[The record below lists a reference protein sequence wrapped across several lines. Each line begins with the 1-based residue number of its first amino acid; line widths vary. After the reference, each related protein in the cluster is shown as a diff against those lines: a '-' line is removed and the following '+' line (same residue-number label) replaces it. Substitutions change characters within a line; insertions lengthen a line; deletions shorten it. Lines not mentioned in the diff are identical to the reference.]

1 MLFLPDPSSAFA
13 DQARPA
19 IQPVRGGF
27 APRDQG
33 WPDRLAGWSPARNHG
48 PPIPPA
54 PVAPHRPE
62 SADRRRPDRIILGE
76 VRGVE
81 AVERRS
87 EEHTSEL
94 QSLMR
99 ISYAGFCLKK
109 KKNNKNRSDKSD

>member
-27 APRDQG
+27 SPRDQG

-48 PPIPPA
+48 PTIPPA

-62 SADRRRPDRIILGE
+62 SDDRRRPEPRPPCVVDMQCPPHLPSTEYSHGWTAYIHTCS
-76 VRGVE
+76 VRWE
-81 AVERRS
+81 PDP
-87 EEHTSEL
+87 TT
-94 QSLMR
+94 
-99 ISYAGFCLKK
+99 IK
-109 KKNNKNRSDKSD
+109 